1 VDDAGLNERVDL
13 LLGLRLF
20 TLGVNDV
27 SAAVLLEVRNEF
39 LGSLIVDL
47 NLLREDGRR
56 NVSRIALT
64 KRAHSFLADI
74 LSALQHECAGWSYG
88 VLHKEFSLKFCLG
101 EAF

>member
-13 LLGLRLF
+13 FLGLGNL

-47 NLLREDGRR
+47 NLLSEDGRR
-56 NVSRIALT
+56 NV
-64 KRAHSFLADI
+64 
-74 LSALQHECAGWSYG
+74 
-88 VLHKEFSLKFCLG
+88 
-101 EAF
+101 